1 MRNIFSLTFYLLTI
15 TSYLKSPP
23 ALLCAEIFI
32 LLIII
37 FRATTQCR
45 PYDTPIKFC
54 VFTDSRKGCPYG
66 TRRKNNIFGY
76 GRSPSLIP
84 NYLRNADDSVSEKS
98 RYSLTV
104 SALYKQKE
112 KVPGRFLPRTYYM
125 INVYQTT
132 RGSAK
137 RMSGKGH

>member
-1 MRNIFSLTFYLLTI
+1 MIIELRNINGHRRSLSEIMNSEFFRNAEDSVPYKLTV
-15 TSYLKSPP
+15 
-23 ALLCAEIFI
+23 
-32 LLIII
+32 
-37 FRATTQCR
+37 
-45 PYDTPIKFC
+45 KFC

-84 NYLRNADDSVSEKS
+84 NYALRIPNYLRNADDSVSDKS

-104 SALYKQKE
+104 SALYRQKE
-112 KVPGRFLPRTYYM
+112 KAPGRFLPRAYYM

-137 RMSGKGH
+137 QMSGKGH